1 MARGRSGQTK
11 ADLVTASVLS
21 TASWELC
28 LCSLLLRRIS
38 IQCRHLRSR
47 AAMAVIPGALIY
59 QACGSQKRT
68 TMFLQCGRP
77 FIIDLPGRVY
87 SSWKMEGSTFRG
99 HSREQ
104 EQYHIQAV
112 SWSTIDYSVPVNLEN
127 VLIVWYFQP
136 WKDWV
141 SGRRWISA
149 KLFYTPLGRLCDCTQ
164 SLRERRHVG
173 KAEVASAARTYL
185 PVSHLQAWVK
195 SQYLHQIRPLRPFQN
210 LT

>member
-1 MARGRSGQTK
+1 
-11 ADLVTASVLS
+11 
-21 TASWELC
+21 
-28 LCSLLLRRIS
+28 
-38 IQCRHLRSR
+38 
-47 AAMAVIPGALIY
+47 
-59 QACGSQKRT
+59 
-68 TMFLQCGRP
+68 MFLQCGRP

-87 SSWKMEGSTFRG
+87 SSWKMKGSTFRG

-164 SLRERRHVG
+164 SLRERRHMG
-173 KAEVASAARTYL
+173 KAEVASASRACQSSAGLGEESVLAPNTTSET
-185 PVSHLQAWVK
+185 VSESHLK
-195 SQYLHQIRPLRPFQN
+195 SSTVFQI
-210 LT
+210 

>member
-1 MARGRSGQTK
+1 MAKPRLTWSLPQFSPLPLFPTTQK
-11 ADLVTASVLS
+11 NLHSV
-21 TASWELC
+21 
-28 LCSLLLRRIS
+28 
-38 IQCRHLRSR
+38 RHLRST

-68 TMFLQCGRP
+68 TVFLQCGCP
-77 FIIDLPGRVY
+77 FIFDLPGRVY
-87 SSWKMEGSTFRG
+87 SSWKMEGSTLRG

-104 EQYHIQAV
+104 EQYHIQPV

-127 VLIVWYFQP
+127 VLIVWYFQS

-164 SLRERRHVG
+164 SLRESRHMG
-173 KAEVASAARTYL
+173 KAEVASVALPTYL
-185 PVSHLQAWVK
+185 SV
-195 SQYLHQIRPLRPFQN
+195 ICRPG
-210 LT
+210 